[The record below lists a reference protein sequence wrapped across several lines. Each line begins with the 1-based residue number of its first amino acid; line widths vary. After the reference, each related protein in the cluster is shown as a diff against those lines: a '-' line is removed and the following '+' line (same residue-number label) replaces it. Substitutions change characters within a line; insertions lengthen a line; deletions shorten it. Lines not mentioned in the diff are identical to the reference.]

1 MTLWRNR
8 CRLIVILL
16 VKKSEICALL
26 LNQHECWLIN
36 IFHKCYLTHN
46 NWNVSSNE
54 FHIMNMFV
62 LLVHSNGLFLIRS
75 SRLICKVGCCSE
87 RAQSAIRPHTR
98 TYIWTAIWLPLF
110 SPLSLLASCVSDKIS
125 EKHSLSTYFHF
136 SFLKSLGC
144 WTACNIQRE
153 RKIAWE
159 RGIKKRWFIIT
170 LQNHIRYALHIIYP
184 EKSSGWGFPLNGK
197 WPPLV

>member
-36 IFHKCYLTHN
+36 IFHKCYITHN

-62 LLVHSNGLFLIRS
+62 LLVHSNGLFLMRS

-98 TYIWTAIWLPLF
+98 TYIWRAIWLPLF

-144 WTACNIQRE
+144 WTSLQYTE
-153 RKIAWE
+153 RKKDSM
-159 RGIKKRWFIIT
+159 GKR
-170 LQNHIRYALHIIYP
+170 N
-184 EKSSGWGFPLNGK
+184 
-197 WPPLV
+197 